1 MIALSGKVAMVTG
14 GSLGIGF
21 ACARRLAQAGAEV
34 AIVARDREKAARA
47 ARELGRKVISLK
59 MDVSDELS
67 VNEGVSQIM
76 EQLGSIDILVNNA
89 GITADGLLMKMKREN
104 WQKVLDINL
113 TGTFLCTKAVI
124 RPMSKAGQGR
134 IINISSIVGAT
145 GNPGQ
150 ANYAA
155 SKAGIIG
162 LTKTTALEYV
172 KKGITV
178 NAIAPGFIETDMT
191 GSLSE
196 KIKNTMLEKIPQ
208 GRFGRPEEVADGVLF
223 LASDLASYITGQV
236 LHINGGM
243 FLH

>member
-1 MIALSGKVAMVTG
+1 MVTG